1 MTRELFDSF
10 LDVMRKQADLID
22 FENVDAEYSNELEKD
37 IRRLGLKLSEIYG
50 VQEMKKLIKDWAN
63 NGSFFL
69 NVKFTLPIIEKEVLI
84 W

>member
-50 VQEMKKLIKDWAN
+50 VQEMKKLIKD
-63 NGSFFL
+63 
-69 NVKFTLPIIEKEVLI
+69 
-84 W
+84 